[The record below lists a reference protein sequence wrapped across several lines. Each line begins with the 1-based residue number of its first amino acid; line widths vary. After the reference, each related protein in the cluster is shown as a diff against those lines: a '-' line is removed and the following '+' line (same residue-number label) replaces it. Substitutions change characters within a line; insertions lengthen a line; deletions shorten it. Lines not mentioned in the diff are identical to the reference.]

1 MKKQIELDHPD
12 INQPE
17 AEVDIVS
24 YNSRFK
30 KVLFNTV
37 YVLVIV
43 AAFSIIVS
51 TVFLPVLKIY
61 GSSMNP
67 TVNEGDIV
75 VALKGSNFD
84 QGDVIGLWYGNKLL
98 VKRVIAGPG
107 QWVDIDQDGNVYV
120 DDKLLDE
127 PYISEKA
134 VGDCDINLPCQIP
147 EDRYFVMGDH
157 RLTSHDSRNTVVGN
171 IAEEQ
176 IVGRIVFRIWPF
188 SRLGT
193 IQ

>member
-134 VGDCDINLPCQIP
+134 VGDCDIDLPCQIP

-157 RLTSHDSRNTVVGN
+157 RLTSQDSRSTVVGN